1 MVKGNLFTL
10 LGLLLNC
17 LFADE
22 PEAPEKPQVMDW
34 DEDHVDLA
42 WVKPKSDGGSPIIE
56 YIVQKKEKGSPYWA
70 NALTVPASQTAVSF
84 LSSLCTITHKN
95 KILYL
100 ICYFHKYSLLI
111 SSKNVHLTFTKYLL
125 KNNIYIKHVHNFH

>member
-1 MVKGNLFTL
+1 
-10 LGLLLNC
+10 
-17 LFADE
+17 
-22 PEAPEKPQVMDW
+22 MDW

-84 LSSLCTITHKN
+84 LSLLCTITHKN

-100 ICYFHKYSLLI
+100 ICYFHKHLSSHFFYKCIFYFHEIFLKKQLLYQ
-111 SSKNVHLTFTKYLL
+111 TCA
-125 KNNIYIKHVHNFH
+125 

>member
-1 MVKGNLFTL
+1 MNSS
-10 LGLLLNC
+10 
-17 LFADE
+17 FADE

-84 LSSLCTITHKN
+84 LSFYVYIWITKTESCTLFAI
-95 KILYL
+95 
-100 ICYFHKYSLLI
+100 LI
-111 SSKNVHLTFTKYLL
+111 SILF
-125 KNNIYIKHVHNFH
+125 

>member
-17 LFADE
+17 SFSDE

-84 LSSLCTITHKN
+84 LSLLCTITQKKN
-95 KILYL
+95 LV
-100 ICYFHKYSLLI
+100 FNLLF
-111 SSKNVHLTFTKYLL
+111 S
-125 KNNIYIKHVHNFH
+125 